1 MNDTIE
7 QQLAAVLAGTY
18 KIERE
23 LGRGAMA
30 LVYLA
35 TDFRHGRKVA
45 VKVLPPEMATAATAE
60 RFLREIRITAALQH
74 PNILPLMDSGASDG
88 LCWYVMPVVEGES
101 LRKRLAEG
109 PMSLR
114 EVAKIGIEVANA
126 LAHAHAREVIHRDI
140 KPENIM
146 LSGGQAI
153 VMDFGLARAIG
164 AGSAR
169 ITAMGLPLGTPA
181 YMSPEQIQGDDADSR
196 SDIYGLG
203 CVIYEMATGS
213 PPFIGNL
220 GQVMRMHVNDQVIL
234 PSQKRPGLPSPL
246 DKLVVK
252 ALAKKPADRY
262 QRAEDLVRDLE
273 VLQAVAT
280 LEATA
285 EAEAK
290 TSEPKSAWRKLLDKL
305 GGA

>member
-1 MNDTIE
+1 MTGPGPIE
-7 QQLAAVLAGTY
+7 AQLAAALSGTY

-35 TDFRHGRKVA
+35 TDHRHGRKVA

-101 LRKRLAEG
+101 LRKRLAGG
-109 PMSLR
+109 PLPLR
-114 EVAKIGIEVANA
+114 EAGKIGIEVAGA
-126 LAHAHAREVIHRDI
+126 LAYAHAREVVHRDI

-181 YMSPEQIQGDDADSR
+181 YMSPEQIQGDDADAR

-203 CVIYEMATGS
+203 CVIYEMATGA
-213 PPFIGNL
+213 PPFVGNL
-220 GQVMRMHVNDQVIL
+220 GQVMRMHVNEAVT
-234 PSQKRPGLPSPL
+234 PASQKRPGLPSQL
-246 DKLVVK
+246 DKLVTRS
-252 ALAKKPADRY
+252 LAKKPADRY
-262 QRAEDLVRDLE
+262 QKAEDLVRDLE
-273 VLQAVAT
+273 VIQAIAT
-280 LEATA
+280 LEAT
-285 EAEAK
+285 
-290 TSEPKSAWRKLLDKL
+290 SESEGTQKSGWRKLLDKL

>member
-1 MNDTIE
+1 M
-7 QQLAAVLAGTY
+7 
-18 KIERE
+18 
-23 LGRGAMA
+23 
-30 LVYLA
+30 
-35 TDFRHGRKVA
+35 
-45 VKVLPPEMATAATAE
+45 
-60 RFLREIRITAALQH
+60 
-74 PNILPLMDSGASDG
+74 
-88 LCWYVMPVVEGES
+88 
-101 LRKRLAEG
+101 
-109 PMSLR
+109 
-114 EVAKIGIEVANA
+114 EVGNA

-146 LSGGQAI
+146 LSAGQAI

-181 YMSPEQIQGDDADSR
+181 YMSPEQIQGDDADAR

-203 CVIYEMATGS
+203 CVIYEMTTGS

-220 GQVMRMHVNDQVIL
+220 GQVMRMHVNDAVTP

-246 DKLVVK
+246 DKLVAK

-273 VLQAVAT
+273 VVQAVAT
-280 LEATA
+280 IEATTEGEGVA
-285 EAEAK
+285 VRPSPRGGSCSTSSAARNRTGHGARGTGHRPRAQGTDQRAK
-290 TSEPKSAWRKLLDKL
+290 SKERHQGLFLALRCFGSVPLALCPVRFALCASA
-305 GGA
+305 

>member
-1 MNDTIE
+1 MNSAIE
-7 QQLAAVLAGTY
+7 AQLAAVLQGTY
-18 KIERE
+18 RIERE

-30 LVYLA
+30 LVFLA
-35 TDFRHGRKVA
+35 TDLRHGRNVA
-45 VKVLPPEMATAATAE
+45 VKVLPPELATTATAE

-74 PNILPLMDSGASDG
+74 SNILPLMDSGASEG

-101 LRKRLAEG
+101 LRTRLAAG
-109 PMSLR
+109 PLPLR
-114 EVAKIGIEVANA
+114 DVAKIGMEVGNA
-126 LAHAHAREVIHRDI
+126 LAYAHARDVVHRDI

-164 AGSAR
+164 AGSSR

-181 YMSPEQIQGDDADSR
+181 YMSPEQIQGDDADAR
-196 SDIYGLG
+196 SDVYGLG
-203 CVIYEMATGS
+203 CVIYEMATGK
-213 PPFIGNL
+213 PPFVGNL
-220 GQVMRMHVNDQVIL
+220 GQVMRMHVNDAVVP

-246 DKLVVK
+246 DKLVAK

-262 QRAEDLVRDLE
+262 QKAEGLVHDLE
-273 VLQAVAT
+273 VIQAIAT
-280 LEATA
+280 LEASA
-285 EAEAK
+285 EGDAK
-290 TSEPKSAWRKLLDKL
+290 SSEPKSAWKKFLDKL